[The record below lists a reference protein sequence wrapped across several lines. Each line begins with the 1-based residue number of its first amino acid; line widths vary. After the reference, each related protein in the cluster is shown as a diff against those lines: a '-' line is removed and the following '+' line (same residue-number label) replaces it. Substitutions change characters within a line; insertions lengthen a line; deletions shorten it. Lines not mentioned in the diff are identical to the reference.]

1 MQFLIHTKG
10 NALNVCDKSYV
21 VDAPSESEAKEM
33 AVSSFESEFGA
44 FADSITTQLFKRTN
58 KSIMAYIC
66 MLIPILL
73 SLISWNNG
81 HDTYSISPSLVSCIY
96 SVAFYAAFIVRFKGI
111 HRTVGSWI
119 DIVFSVLI
127 ILLISTFI
135 QLILVKKTINL
146 FWIAKFTV
154 DAKSII
160 LIAIILSWFGFK
172 LISAI
177 CIAGVG
183 ILALF
188 NITAL
193 SSAMG
198 MIWGP
203 VYVISSFMGIMLYLS
218 VEPVMLETVSLSKKS
233 TMQSINYVKN
243 DFIQAKSS
251 VKNLNRFSQKEDS
264 EQLQKSKQE
273 VLNK

>member
-10 NALNVCDKSYV
+10 NALNVCDKAYV

-33 AVSSFESEFGA
+33 AVSSFESEFGV

-73 SLISWNNG
+73 SLISWKNG

-127 ILLISTFI
+127 ILLMSTFI
-135 QLILVKKTINL
+135 QLILVEKTINL
-146 FWIAKFTV
+146 LENARKQLSKLEEKILGYYLDGLTYSEIAKTV
-154 DAKSII
+154 GKSAKSVDNAVQRIRRK
-160 LIAIILSWFGFK
+160 IARQLNWGD
-172 LISAI
+172 ISN
-177 CIAGVG
+177 G
-183 ILALF
+183 
-188 NITAL
+188 
-193 SSAMG
+193 
-198 MIWGP
+198 
-203 VYVISSFMGIMLYLS
+203 
-218 VEPVMLETVSLSKKS
+218 
-233 TMQSINYVKN
+233 
-243 DFIQAKSS
+243 
-251 VKNLNRFSQKEDS
+251 
-264 EQLQKSKQE
+264 
-273 VLNK
+273 